1 MSQLNYNLK
10 ELKMDFNRPKK
21 YKGND
26 IQMWKK
32 VVLTMIVARKLIV
45 QRKEFEINFAE
56 EVIVS
61 LDFIKEE
68 RKNGNIM
75 LEEEG
80 TEQEEDA
87 ISTYYCYYVLLL
99 NLRIKVELNQSI
111 EKIFSLR
118 QDIEN
123 HVLLFPPSM
132 LLLYQVKHLYCED
145 QILKREMESTLIN
158 EYFKY
163 HDLKLKYIF
172 EMKILKRKHERF
184 LTDYQ
189 FGIEDEID
197 YHFNMGVRSLLS
209 ENEDYY
215 EKIKLKN
222 IDGLD
227 EFNLAFINT
236 LQYLKEYKI
245 KVLEGKIKM
254 GTVNQ
259 IMTIP
264 RPILRLWRT
273 VKFAIMAIAIAILT
287 SKGEK
292 IEHYKQKPTTEKNKK
307 QKANQKD
314 NVNVKSIDKCD
325 DKKEKKEFGKAVN
338 EKATNASPCICCG
351 ITIAHRNKFNK
362 ISRSV
367 AACPKFV
374 TQMRGEERLQFVKVH
389 QLCLACLLHDHRIV
403 QCKLKNLPCKRCGIR
418 GHHRLLCLAERGD
431 LNF

>member
-1 MSQLNYNLK
+1 
-10 ELKMDFNRPKK
+10 MDFNCPKR

-123 HVLLFPPSM
+123 HVLLFSPSM

-172 EMKILKRKHERF
+172 EMKVLKRKHERF

-189 FGIEDEID
+189 FGMEDEID

-227 EFNLAFINT
+227 EFNLAFIN
-236 LQYLKEYKI
+236 I
-245 KVLEGKIKM
+245 VLL
-254 GTVNQ
+254 V
-259 IMTIP
+259 
-264 RPILRLWRT
+264 
-273 VKFAIMAIAIAILT
+273 
-287 SKGEK
+287 
-292 IEHYKQKPTTEKNKK
+292 
-307 QKANQKD
+307 
-314 NVNVKSIDKCD
+314 
-325 DKKEKKEFGKAVN
+325 
-338 EKATNASPCICCG
+338 
-351 ITIAHRNKFNK
+351 
-362 ISRSV
+362 
-367 AACPKFV
+367 
-374 TQMRGEERLQFVKVH
+374 
-389 QLCLACLLHDHRIV
+389 IV
-403 QCKLKNLPCKRCGIR
+403 I
-418 GHHRLLCLAERGD
+418 
-431 LNF
+431 